1 MNDTKSILAR
11 VLAQQEAKKAAQA
24 AENQQQGASTE
35 RGNVVPLKAAE
46 QKIQERGNHAPKPL
60 EGQQAK
66 PLRVKPR
73 QTNKAEGTDKAFK
86 AETVQ
91 PPSQQLSSMKI
102 PKRQAPF
109 EKRYRR
115 VTTYLENGVYDKV
128 QQLYE
133 SGEIDRISNL
143 VNTAVRLYLMKHYGY
158 GSKE

>member
-35 RGNVVPLKAAE
+35 RANVVPLEEAQ
-46 QKIQERGNHAPKPL
+46 QKIQERRNHAPKPP
-60 EGQQAK
+60 ESQQAK
-66 PLRVKPR
+66 PLRVRPR
-73 QTNKAEGTDKAFK
+73 QTIKAEGTDKAVK
-86 AETVQ
+86 AETVL
-91 PPSQQLSSMKI
+91 PPSEQQSTTKI
-102 PKRQAPF
+102 PKRQPPF
-109 EKRYRR
+109 EKRCRR

>member
-11 VLAQQEAKKAAQA
+11 VLTQQEAKKAAQA

-35 RGNVVPLKAAE
+35 RANVVPLKAVD
-46 QKIQERGNHAPKPL
+46 KKFQERGNHSQKLP

-73 QTNKAEGTDKAFK
+73 QTNKAEGTDKAVK
-86 AETVQ
+86 VDTVLPQ
-91 PPSQQLSSMKI
+91 SQQLSSMRI

-128 QQLYE
+128 QKLYE

-143 VNTAVRLYLMKHYGY
+143 VNTAVRLYLMKHYGF

>member
-1 MNDTKSILAR
+1 M
-11 VLAQQEAKKAAQA
+11 
-24 AENQQQGASTE
+24 
-35 RGNVVPLKAAE
+35 
-46 QKIQERGNHAPKPL
+46 
-60 EGQQAK
+60 
-66 PLRVKPR
+66 RVKPR

-86 AETVQ
+86 AETVL
-91 PPSQQLSSMKI
+91 PPSQHLSSMKI

-109 EKRYRR
+109 ENRYRR

-158 GSKE
+158 GCKE